1 MQFCVKF
8 AFFSCSFCRFLH
20 FFRANDERFSTILH
34 FTFIIQH
41 FLERHI
47 ERRGE
52 LPSSQIIVVLERQ
65 VVAASQIP

>member
-1 MQFCVKF
+1 MTLNMDLPT
-8 AFFSCSFCRFLH
+8 SFHCGLS
-20 FFRANDERFSTILH
+20 DLITESMDKLLILH

-41 FLERHI
+41 FLKRHI

-52 LPSSQIIVVLERQ
+52 LPASQIIVVLERQ